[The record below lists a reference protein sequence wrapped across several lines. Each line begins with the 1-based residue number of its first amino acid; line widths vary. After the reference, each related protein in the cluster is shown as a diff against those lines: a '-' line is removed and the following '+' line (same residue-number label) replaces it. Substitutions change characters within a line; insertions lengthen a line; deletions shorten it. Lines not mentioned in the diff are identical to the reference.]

1 MSTYLCMTVVVSACQ
16 LGLLVAAYMPDHL
29 GTTIG
34 AMPSTAALADH
45 DEEDALI
52 KPPSEHTSE
61 DSA

>member
-1 MSTYLCMTVVVSACQ
+1 MTVVVSACQ